1 MNCREIANNCG
12 NSPYN
17 SLAFTE
23 NSYSITRMG
32 ENSHKK
38 YIPRRWDKEVSEFL
52 QDSSANKN
60 VLLVEGAR
68 QVGKSS
74 LVCNALA
81 NAGGVSYSLNLERD
95 SRLCSLIDEC
105 RDFKDFE
112 GLLRDRV
119 GFDPAKSEA
128 LFIDEAQE
136 SRRLGGFVR
145 FMKEE
150 WARASVI
157 LSGSTLAR
165 LFREDQRY
173 PVGRVNRIV
182 VGPFCFS
189 EFLEAVGEEH
199 LAKVIRSV
207 VPDISPQRHLRLLE
221 LYDDF
226 LKTGGLPAVV
236 LSLAADGDCL
246 EMLRQILA
254 DYERDFIR
262 IFGEGDAS
270 LVKGCLRSVANFV
283 GGVSKNTSVWP
294 NPTTRMN
301 ARIADVFLRLE
312 DWHLILRSD
321 QRGVGMEASH
331 DYLPK
336 RYLFDTGLLR
346 SLRESA
352 VPPIHLLETVDSLVR
367 KSLGGVIENQVAVD
381 FAGQGLPLAGWK
393 KTPSGGEI
401 DFIVKTGAS
410 TIPVECKAALKSDR
424 RHWHGILEYLEQF
437 NQNLG
442 IVVSLA
448 PLAETDLPSGKRVLN
463 LPVYLVEQFHALAKG
478 ESSSVFAASK

>member
-1 MNCREIANNCG
+1 MD
-12 NSPYN
+12 
-17 SLAFTE
+17 
-23 NSYSITRMG
+23 

-38 YIPRRWDKEVSEFL
+38 YIPRRRDKAISDFL
-52 QDSSANKN
+52 RDSSPNKN

-74 LVCNALA
+74 LVSNALA
-81 NAGGVSYSLNLERD
+81 NVECKSYALNLERD
-95 SRLCSLIDEC
+95 ARLCSLIDEC
-105 RDFKDFE
+105 REFRDFE
-112 GLLRDRV
+112 ALLRDRV
-119 GFDPAKSEA
+119 GFDPAKGEV

-150 WARASVI
+150 WHQVSVI

-173 PVGRVNRIV
+173 PVGRVDRIV
-182 VGPFCFS
+182 VGSFCFS
-189 EFLEAVGEEH
+189 EFLEAVGESH
-199 LAKVIRSV
+199 LAEVVRSCQAE
-207 VPDISPQRHLRLLE
+207 ISPQRHLRLLE

-236 LSLAADGDCL
+236 LSYALGGDCA
-246 EMLRQILA
+246 EMLGQILA

-262 IFGEGDAS
+262 IFGEGDAA

-283 GGVSKNTSVWP
+283 GGPSKNTSVWP

-301 ARIADVFLRLE
+301 ARIAEVFLRLE
-312 DWHLILRSD
+312 DWHLIMRSE

-336 RYLFDTGLLR
+336 RYLFDSGLLR

-381 FAGQGLPLAGWK
+381 FSGEGIPLAGWK

-401 DFIVKTGAS
+401 DFIVKTGAG
-410 TIPVECKAALKSDR
+410 TIPVECKAALKCDR
-424 RHWHGILEYLEQF
+424 RHWQGILEYLEQF
-437 NQNLG
+437 EQGLG

-448 PLAETDLPSGKRVLN
+448 PLAETRLSNGTRILN
-463 LPVYLVEQFHALAKG
+463 LPVYFLEKFVTLAKG
-478 ESSSVFAASK
+478 DKSVVAVNQK

>member
-1 MNCREIANNCG
+1 
-12 NSPYN
+12 
-17 SLAFTE
+17 
-23 NSYSITRMG
+23 MG
-32 ENSHKK
+32 ENSQKK

-81 NAGGVSYSLNLERD
+81 NVGCVSYSLNLERN
-95 SRLCSLIDEC
+95 SRLCSLIDDC

-119 GFDPAKSEA
+119 GFDPAKGEA
-128 LFIDEAQE
+128 VFIDEAQE

-150 WARASVI
+150 WSRASVI

-173 PVGRVNRIV
+173 PVGRVNRIL

-189 EFLEAVGEEH
+189 EFLEAMGEEH
-199 LAKVIRSV
+199 LAKVIRSA

-246 EMLRQILA
+246 EILGQILA
-254 DYERDFIR
+254 DYERDFTR

-270 LVKGCLRSVANFV
+270 LVKGCMRSVANFV
-283 GGVSKNTSVWP
+283 GGVSKNTS
-294 NPTTRMN
+294 
-301 ARIADVFLRLE
+301 
-312 DWHLILRSD
+312 
-321 QRGVGMEASH
+321 GVGMEASH

-410 TIPVECKAALKSDR
+410 TIPVECKAALRSDR

-448 PLAETDLPSGKRVLN
+448 PLAETQLPSGKRVLN
-463 LPVYLVEQFHALAKG
+463 LPAYLLEQFDALVKKYLKMFEEARRSN
-478 ESSSVFAASK
+478 E

>member
-1 MNCREIANNCG
+1 
-12 NSPYN
+12 
-17 SLAFTE
+17 
-23 NSYSITRMG
+23 MG

-38 YIPRRWDKEVSEFL
+38 YIPRRWDKAISEFL
-52 QDSSANKN
+52 RESSHNKN

-74 LVCNALA
+74 LVANALTNSGCKFHA
-81 NAGGVSYSLNLERD
+81 INLERD
-95 SRLCSLIDEC
+95 ARLCKLIDDC
-105 RDFKDFE
+105 FDFKEFE
-112 GLLRDRV
+112 DLLKDRL
-119 GFDPAKSEA
+119 GFDPAKGEA

-150 WARASVI
+150 WTRASVI

-189 EFLEAVGEEH
+189 EFLEAVGEGH
-199 LAKVIRSV
+199 LADV
-207 VPDISPQRHLRLLE
+207 VRTAMPGISPQRHLRLLE
-221 LYDDF
+221 LYDEF
-226 LKTGGLPAVV
+226 LKTGGLPGVV
-236 LSLAADGDCL
+236 LSYVAGGDYI
-246 EMLRQILA
+246 EMHEQILA

-262 IFGEGDAS
+262 IFGEGDAA
-270 LVKGCLRSVANFV
+270 LVKGCLHSVANFV

-294 NPTTRMN
+294 NPSTRLN
-301 ARIADVFLRLE
+301 ARIAEVFLRLE

-331 DYLPK
+331 NYLPK
-336 RYLFDTGLLR
+336 RYFFDSGLLR
-346 SLRESA
+346 SVRESA
-352 VPPIHLLETVDSLVR
+352 VPSIHLLETVDVLVR

-401 DFIVKTGAS
+401 DFIIKTRTG
-410 TIPVECKAALKSDR
+410 TIPVACKAALKCDR
-424 RHWHGILEYLEQF
+424 RHWQGILEYLEQF
-437 NQNLG
+437 NQKLG
-442 IVVSLA
+442 VVVSLA
-448 PLAETDLPSGKRVLN
+448 PLEQAELPNGQRILN
-463 LPVYLVEQFHALAKG
+463 LPAYFLEKFDALAKC
-478 ESSSVFAASK
+478 ESCGVLAS

>member
-1 MNCREIANNCG
+1 MD
-12 NSPYN
+12 
-17 SLAFTE
+17 E
-23 NSYSITRMG
+23 NSQ
-32 ENSHKK
+32 KK
-38 YIPRRWDKEVSEFL
+38 YIPRRKDQVISDFL
-52 QDSSANKN
+52 RDSSLNKN

-74 LVCNALA
+74 LVSNALA
-81 NAGGVSYSLNLERD
+81 NLECKSYALNLERD
-95 SRLCSLIDEC
+95 ARLCSLIDEC
-105 RDFKDFE
+105 RDFRDYE
-112 GLLRDRV
+112 ALLRDRV
-119 GFDPAKSEA
+119 GFDPAKREV

-150 WARASVI
+150 WHQVSVI

-173 PVGRVNRIV
+173 PVGRVDRIV

-189 EFLEAVGEEH
+189 EFLEAVGEGH
-199 LAKVIRSV
+199 LAEVVRSCQSE
-207 VPDISPQRHLRLLE
+207 ISPQRHQRLLE
-221 LYDDF
+221 LYNEF

-236 LSLAADGDCL
+236 LTYALGGDCA
-246 EMLRQILA
+246 EMLGQILA

-262 IFGEGDAS
+262 IFGERDAA
-270 LVKGCLRSVANFV
+270 LVKSCLRSVANFV
-283 GGVSKNTSVWP
+283 GGPSKNTSVWP

-301 ARIADVFLRLE
+301 ARIAEVFLRLE
-312 DWHLILRSD
+312 DWHLIMRSE

-381 FAGQGLPLAGWK
+381 FSGEGIPLAGWK

-401 DFIVKTGAS
+401 DFIVKTGAG
-410 TIPVECKAALKSDR
+410 TIPVDCKAALKCDR
-424 RHWHGILEYLEQF
+424 RHWQGILEYLEQF
-437 NQNLG
+437 NQGLG

-448 PLAETDLPSGKRVLN
+448 PLAETRLPNGTRILN
-463 LPVYLVEQFHALAKG
+463 LPVYFLEKFAPLAKG
-478 ESSSVFAASK
+478 EKASRS

>member
-1 MNCREIANNCG
+1 M
-12 NSPYN
+12 
-17 SLAFTE
+17 LAFTE
-23 NSYSITRMG
+23 NNYSITQMG
-32 ENSHKK
+32 ENSQKK
-38 YIPRRWDKEVSEFL
+38 YIPRRWDKAISEFL
-52 QDSSANKN
+52 QDSSTNKN

-81 NAGGVSYSLNLERD
+81 NVGCVSYSLNLERD
-95 SRLCSLIDEC
+95 SRLCFLIDDC
-105 RDFKDFE
+105 HDFKDFE
-112 GLLRDRV
+112 VLLKDRV
-119 GFDPAKSEA
+119 GFDPAKGEA

-207 VPDISPQRHLRLLE
+207 VPDISPQRHLRFLE
-221 LYDDF
+221 LYNDF

-246 EMLRQILA
+246 EMLGQILA

-283 GGVSKNTSVWP
+283 GGVSKNTSVLP
-294 NPTTRMN
+294 NPSTRMN
-301 ARIADVFLRLE
+301 ARIAEVFLRLE

-336 RYLFDTGLLR
+336 RYFFDTGLLR
-346 SLRESA
+346 WLRESA

-401 DFIVKTGAS
+401 DFIVKTGAG
-410 TIPVECKAALKSDR
+410 TIPVECKAALKCDR
-424 RHWHGILEYLEQF
+424 RHWQGILEYLEQF
-437 NQNLG
+437 NQSLG

-448 PLAETDLPSGKRVLN
+448 PLGETQLSSGKRVLN
-463 LPVYLVEQFHALAKG
+463 LPVYLMEKFDVLAKG
-478 ESSSVFAASK
+478 EKLKHD